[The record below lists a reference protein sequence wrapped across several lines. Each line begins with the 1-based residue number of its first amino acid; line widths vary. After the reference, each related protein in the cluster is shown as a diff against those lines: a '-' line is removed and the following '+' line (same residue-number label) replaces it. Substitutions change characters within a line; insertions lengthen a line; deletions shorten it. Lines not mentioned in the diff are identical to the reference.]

1 MSLKPEQQL
10 KVGDWWY
17 LPEQDKL
24 VKVDASGEV
33 TATADLDN
41 LCQKAMNYFIV
52 NAGRL
57 ITRDEILADVWGV
70 RDVSDGRISRVIRV
84 LRVALGDD
92 SREPRYIETIPK
104 RGFRFIA
111 PVAEI
116 VSPAATADIDI
127 EPVSPRTATMPVA
140 APQLPPALLK
150 SSGHW
155 YRWVALISMLGCGLL
170 YLAWQQFYV
179 PAGEVAGVPF
189 KRFQPITSLK
199 GLEVHAAMSPDGK
212 YLVFNHVNE
221 QSRQQLMLQNMQN
234 NDVKVLVEDE
244 VSISNAAWRPDGK
257 ALAYIKIARAHS
269 CELRL
274 LTFTPDLNA
283 VASDKVLTQC
293 GSRSLAGRIS
303 WSPDGASIVFPSTPE
318 NMPSSVLMLY
328 PVFGG
333 KVEQLTTPP
342 PTSVGDF
349 AARFAKKGNQLVFM
363 RDVGGGNGQIWLL
376 DLDKRSTEMLI
387 QLENSYPANVDW
399 YDNDSK
405 IIYPATPNSI
415 ATIDVKTKKIETLF
429 QTDNDALELTV
440 TAQNR
445 LLATIGQFR
454 LTTIMKINNPLTN
467 LTPVNELVFESS
479 RSERMIQV
487 GFGEDSPSAVLSNRS
502 GLFQFWFHYPDGR
515 QLQVSDFKSWIMLR
529 EMVFSPDGKRLL
541 ASVGTEIWI
550 FELGKEPLLISNEG
564 QTARGPSWSHDGR
577 FVYFSSAV
585 QGRWQI
591 LKTDTQTLERSVV
604 ALDLDYFQ
612 ESPDGQYQVVRRSL
626 DAGYELHFRESGEVV
641 ELPIDSKGALIPHF
655 VLRDKALYYSTIL
668 DNNRLDIRSFNL
680 ESRQLKSLEQGSVNS
695 IRRFSVSLDEQY
707 IYLPSSTLGNLDIAE
722 IP

>member
-1 MSLKPEQQL
+1 MSSKPQQQL

-24 VKVDASGEV
+24 VKVDAMGEV

-92 SREPRYIETIPK
+92 SREPKYIETIPK

-111 PVAEI
+111 DVSEVVSKVDKPAPATETAPAE
-116 VSPAATADIDI
+116 PAAAML
-127 EPVSPRTATMPVA
+127 ERKPPRIA
-140 APQLPPALLK
+140 
-150 SSGHW
+150 
-155 YRWVALISMLGCGLL
+155 RWVATILLLGCGVL
-170 YLAWQQFYV
+170 YLLWQQFYLPV
-179 PAGEVAGVPF
+179 QEVAGVTF
-189 KRFQPITSLK
+189 KRFLPLTSLK
-199 GLEVHAAMSPDGK
+199 GLEVHPAMSPDGK
-212 YLVFNHVNE
+212 YLVFNHINAE
-221 QSRQQLMLQNMQN
+221 SQQQLVLQHMQN
-234 NDVKVLVEDE
+234 SELKVLVDDG
-244 VSISNAAWRPDGK
+244 SSLSNAAWRPDGK
-257 ALAYIKIARAHS
+257 ALAYIKLMRGQS

-274 LTFTPDLNA
+274 LTLSSDFNS

-293 GSRSLAGRIS
+293 GKNSLVGRLS
-303 WSPDGASIVFPSTPE
+303 WSPDGASIVYPNNPE
-318 NMPSSVLMLY
+318 NMPNTVLMLY

-349 AARFAKKGNQLVFM
+349 AARFAKQGNRLVFM
-363 RDVGGGNGQIWLL
+363 RDVGGGSGQIWLL
-376 DLDKRSTEMLI
+376 DLDNRTSEMLV
-387 QLENSYPANVDW
+387 QLENSYPGNVDW
-399 YDNDSK
+399 YENDRK

-415 ATIDVKTKKIETLF
+415 ATIDIHSKKIDTLF

-445 LLATIGQFR
+445 VLATVGQFR
-454 LTTIMKINNPLTN
+454 LTTMLKINNPLTN
-467 LTPVNELVFESS
+467 VAPTKQLVFESS
-479 RSERMIQV
+479 RSERMIQI
-487 GFGEDSPSAVLSNRS
+487 GLGDDSPSAVLSNRS

-515 QLQVSDFKSWIMLR
+515 QLQVSDFKNWIMLR
-529 EMVFSPDGKRLL
+529 EMMFSPDGQRLL
-541 ASVGTEIWI
+541 ASVGNEIWI
-550 FELGKEPLLISNEG
+550 FAAGQAPLLLSNEG
-564 QTARGPSWSHDGR
+564 QTARSPSWSHDGR

-591 LKTDTQTLERSVV
+591 LKTDTQSLERSVV

-612 ESPDGQYQVVRRSL
+612 ESPTGAYQVVRRSL
-626 DAGYELHFRESGEVV
+626 DAGYELHLRNSGEVV
-641 ELPIDSKGALIPHF
+641 ELPIDSKGVLIPHF
-655 VLRDKALYYSTIL
+655 VLRKKALYYSTVL
-668 DNNRLDIRSFNL
+668 DNNRLDIRSFDL
-680 ESRQLKSLEQGSVNS
+680 TSRQLKSLEQGSINS

-707 IYLPSSTLGNLDIAE
+707 IYLPSSSLGNLDIAE
-722 IP
+722 LP